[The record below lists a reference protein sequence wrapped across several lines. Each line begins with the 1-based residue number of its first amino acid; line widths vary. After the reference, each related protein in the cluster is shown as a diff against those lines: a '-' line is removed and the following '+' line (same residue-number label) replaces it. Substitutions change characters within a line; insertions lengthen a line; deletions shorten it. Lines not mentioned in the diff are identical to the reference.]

1 MEAGNMRKNEIKKY
15 LPWNPGFDAYGQT
28 SRNYLIATND
38 VLSEQICM
46 CYEISDCGK
55 QPFLLAIP
63 DGCHDI
69 IIISDEN
76 QTKAY
81 FSVSIDA
88 PRRFDLGKGSKIFGI
103 RFLPGVSAPQ
113 QEDLSQFLDCPAP
126 LEILFSQKDFFAEEL
141 LSAKSFTEQKEIIR
155 RFLQKQEKQK
165 TDKQRL
171 LQYCVESFFNLADPD
186 HTRSDDSFQDFA
198 NLFLKKD

>member
-1 MEAGNMRKNEIKKY
+1 M
-15 LPWNPGFDAYGQT
+15 
-28 SRNYLIATND
+28 IATND

-126 LEILFSQKDFFAEEL
+126 LEILFSQKDFSQKRFFL
-141 LSAKSFTEQKEIIR
+141 PKVLQNRRRSSAASCKNRK
-155 RFLQKQEKQK
+155 
-165 TDKQRL
+165 
-171 LQYCVESFFNLADPD
+171 N
-186 HTRSDDSFQDFA
+186 
-198 NLFLKKD
+198 KK